1 MAHRGRLDRLDQLA
15 NAVIPD
21 NEENQDCLVQPVV
34 QDQPVR
40 EDRRVHVVRMAVLD
54 QQVHRDLAGK
64 PAHVETLEHQES
76 KV

>member
-34 QDQPVR
+34 QDRPAR
-40 EDRRVHVVRMAVLD
+40 EDRRVHVAKMAVLD
-54 QQVHRDLAGK
+54 QQDHRDLAGK
-64 PAHVETLEHQES
+64 PVHVETLEHQES